1 LRSRAPNGQAAVE
14 MVVVLPLILLLA
26 AGLFQTGLLLIHAN
40 RFDQACGFAARRYAA
55 GDLEENQLAD
65 AVWSALGSSQAYFE
79 NGSIHLETPD
89 SKGESSSS
97 ANQCSQGM
105 EDSGELKK
113 VLKSNPVF
121 NYSKGDWRITATFR
135 SKPLFGLLFPK
146 GIQLGTE
153 VCVYRYKGGVL

>member
-1 LRSRAPNGQAAVE
+1 
-14 MVVVLPLILLLA
+14 MVVAIPLILLLA

-40 RFDQACGFAARRYAA
+40 CFDQACGIAARRYAS

-79 NGSIHLETPD
+79 KGSIHLEAPD
-89 SKGESSSS
+89 SKDNSSS
-97 ANQCSQGM
+97 AYSDKNRKDL

-113 VLKSNPVF
+113 ALQSNPVF
-121 NYSKGDWRITATFR
+121 NYSKGDWRVTATFR

-153 VCVYRYKGGVL
+153 VCVYRYKGGFL